1 MIQSPDV
8 YSVAFKMFGALG
20 LVLLILFGFF
30 FGLRRFV
37 QRDVF
42 RIKGNLIQLIATH
55 YLGGKKN
62 ISIFK
67 VPGTYLVVGVTND
80 QINLLA
86 RLKEKDWP
94 QTPSLERNFKGEAS
108 FLTTLLKV
116 SSKNKKTGADH
127 G

>member
-1 MIQSPDV
+1 MIQTPDA
-8 YSVAFKMFGALG
+8 YTVALKMFGALG
-20 LVLLILFGFF
+20 LVLVILFGFF

-67 VPGTYLVVGVTND
+67 VPGIYLVVGVTND
-80 QINLLA
+80 QIHLLA

-94 QTPSLERNFKGEAS
+94 YTPSLDHNFKEESS
-108 FLTTLLKV
+108 FFTTLLKI
-116 SSKNKKTGADH
+116 SSKNKKNRC
-127 G
+127 

>member
-1 MIQSPDV
+1 MIQTPDI
-8 YSVAFKMFGALG
+8 YTVAFKMFGALG

-94 QTPSLERNFKGEAS
+94 HMPSVAHNFKDEAS
-108 FLTTLLKV
+108 FLTTLLKL
-116 SSKNKKTGADH
+116 SSKNKKTGA
-127 G
+127 GYG